1 MVDDIPLTPDRSE
14 TSLAELFEESSLR
27 LRPSIRLGGEVSLDR
42 LHVYLSGFFEGQR
55 SHVRDANRRM
65 LLDFGDWVTTN
76 HGLAAEY
83 GWSGGIPIIAK
94 QKKVSEMDQF
104 WELWDLYRT
113 TSGSAHR

>member
-1 MVDDIPLTPDRSE
+1 MIDLPLMPDRSE
-14 TSLAELFEESSLR
+14 TSLPEILEILPLR
-27 LRPSIRLGGEVSLDR
+27 SRPSIILGGEVSLDR